1 MLEKIDMQSIDHQE
15 QRYETVGDYWE
26 ENGVTHF
33 RVSKTGNWK
42 YDYLV
47 LLHEF
52 IELALVKDRGIKIE
66 DIDAF
71 DIQYEKERIEG
82 KHTEDDEP
90 GDDKNSPYVKEHFV
104 ATNIERIMA
113 HELGVD
119 WVDYGNILVE
129 FEKEK

>member
-1 MLEKIDMQSIDHQE
+1 MFKKVEMQSIDHQE

-26 ENGVTHF
+26 EGGSLHF
-33 RVSKTGNWK
+33 RVTDTGNWK
-42 YDYLV
+42 YNYLV

-52 IELALVKDRGIKIE
+52 VELALVKDRGIKIE

-71 DIQYEKERIEG
+71 DIQYEKDRLEG

-90 GDDKNSPYVKEHFV
+90 GDDKNAPYVKEHFV
-104 ATNIERIMA
+104 ATNIERTMA

-119 WVDYGNILVE
+119 WVDYEDTLVK